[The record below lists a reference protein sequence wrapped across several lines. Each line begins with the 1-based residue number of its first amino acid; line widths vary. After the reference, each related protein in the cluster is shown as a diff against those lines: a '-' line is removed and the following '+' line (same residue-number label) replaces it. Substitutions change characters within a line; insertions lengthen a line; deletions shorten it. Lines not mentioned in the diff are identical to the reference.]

1 MISEALVEAVRRRL
15 ASGRQS
21 MRAIARATG
30 VSRGTVA
37 NIARGRRRRQGGQ
50 AEDGSVLEPEGR
62 LGRCP
67 ECGALTPI
75 PCRACRVRR
84 WVRCMSVPREEPDEA
99 DSLQIELTG
108 ESRRRYEEIH
118 ARRLREAW
126 DD

>member
-15 ASGRQS
+15 ATGRQS

-37 NIARGRRRRQGGQ
+37 NIARGRRRRRAGASAG
-50 AEDGSVLEPEGR
+50 VLEPEGR

-67 ECGALTPI
+67 ECGAMTPA

-84 WVRCMSVPREEPDEA
+84 WIRCMSVPREEPAGEDT
-99 DSLQIELTG
+99 LQIELTG
-108 ESRRRYEEIH
+108 EFRRRYEEIH

-126 DD
+126 DE

>member
-15 ASGRQS
+15 AAGRES

-37 NIARGRRRRQGGQ
+37 NIARGKRRQRASRSADGG
-50 AEDGSVLEPEGR
+50 EPEGR
-62 LGRCP
+62 LERCP
-67 ECGALTPI
+67 QCGAITPA

-84 WVRCMSVPREEPDEA
+84 WIRCLGVPRDEPTTD
-99 DSLQIELTG
+99 DGLRIELTG
-108 ESRRRYEEIH
+108 EFRRRYEEIH

-126 DD
+126 DE